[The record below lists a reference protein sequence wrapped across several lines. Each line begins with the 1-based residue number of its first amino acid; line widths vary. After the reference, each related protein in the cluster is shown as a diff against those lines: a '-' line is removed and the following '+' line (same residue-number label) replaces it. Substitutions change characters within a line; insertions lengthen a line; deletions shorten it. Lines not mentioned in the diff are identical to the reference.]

1 MQTTDPFV
9 IVVELVSLGND
20 ASNEVVHP
28 VYVTM
33 VVNVESTVMGNLNA
47 YVLELALLGLIVV
60 HQYAPQT
67 IAWIGVVAWLT
78 VIARVV
84 NAVELDLPV
93 KDAKPQ
99 YAQIQFVRMVV
110 GALWAPMINLSV
122 IVLAPD
128 SVDLTVVIQ
137 YVVRVIVKMEVDV

>member
-67 IAWIGVVAWLT
+67 IA
-78 VIARVV
+78 
-84 NAVELDLPV
+84 
-93 KDAKPQ
+93 
-99 YAQIQFVRMVV
+99 
-110 GALWAPMINLSV
+110 
-122 IVLAPD
+122 
-128 SVDLTVVIQ
+128 
-137 YVVRVIVKMEVDV
+137 